1 MRLFNLTGKQLKAL
15 RGRVPNI
22 KNLKVYTGEV
32 TPLTPCAEFREVL
45 NQRGLEVEESAIYAF
60 QNVGMHID
68 STSSKNY
75 GVVIGVLQG
84 GGVFSYFKNLKDYR
98 NKKVSAYTIEKGDVI
113 YFDDKLP
120 HSFTL
125 EGREKWCVCCL
136 ADVKKRQV
144 QSLFKNESQGSL

>member
-1 MRLFNLTGKQLKAL
+1 MRLFNLTTKQLKVL
-15 RGRVPNI
+15 KGRIPNI
-22 KNLKVYTGEV
+22 KNLKIYTGGV
-32 TPLTPCAEFREVL
+32 TPLNPCYEFREIL
-45 NQRGLEVEESAIYAF
+45 DQRGLKVEEPAIYAF
-60 QNVGMHID
+60 QNVGMHTD
-68 STSSKNY
+68 SMSSKNY

-98 NKKVSAYTIEKGDVI
+98 NKKVSEHTIEKGNVI

-125 EGREKWCVCCL
+125 EGKEKWCVCCL

-144 QSLFKNESQGSL
+144 QSLFKNESPF